1 MTTTIDNNQKVFL
14 LTGDMGKTVFCNM
27 HDIPA
32 AFNSFEDKDAVK
44 IYYFWNATRTHIGR
58 KKLNE
63 WFKANQINYK
73 FL

>member
-1 MTTTIDNNQKVFL
+1 MTTTIDNSQKVFL
-14 LTGDMGKTVFCNM
+14 LNGDMGRTVFCNM

-44 IYYFWNATRTHIGR
+44 IYYFWNATRTHISR
-58 KKLNE
+58 KKLNT
-63 WFKANQINYK
+63 WFAANQINYK

>member
-32 AFNSFEDKDAVK
+32 AFNSFEDKDEVT
-44 IYYFWNATRTHIGR
+44 IYYFWNATRTHISR
-58 KKLNE
+58 RKLND
-63 WFKANQINYK
+63 WFKANQINFK

>member
-32 AFNSFEDKDAVK
+32 AFNSFDDKDAVK
-44 IYYFWNATRTHIGR
+44 LYYFWNATRTHISRR
-58 KKLNE
+58 KLSE
-63 WFKANQINYK
+63 WFKANQITYK
-73 FL
+73 FN